1 MGRRKLTEEEIL
13 QKQQEKEQK
22 QKQLEEETLNY
33 RKKLIEIIE
42 NLDSK
47 TLKELLETS
56 KSYEGLS
63 EEEVINLLLKKF
75 IVGDFKFKTITKYV

>member
-13 QKQQEKEQK
+13 LKQQEKEQK

-33 RKKLIEIIE
+33 RKKLIEIVE

-47 TLKELLETS
+47 LLKELLETS
-56 KSYEGLS
+56 RSYEGLT

-75 IVGDFKFKTITKYV
+75 INRDFKFKTITKYE